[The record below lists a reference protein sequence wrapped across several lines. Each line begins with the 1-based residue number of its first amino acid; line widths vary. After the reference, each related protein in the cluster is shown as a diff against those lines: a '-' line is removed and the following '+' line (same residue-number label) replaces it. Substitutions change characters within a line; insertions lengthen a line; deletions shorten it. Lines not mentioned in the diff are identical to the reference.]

1 MNCNFDR
8 TYTVRLK
15 GKVNTQ
21 TAEKF
26 SEETL
31 KSGFDRFP
39 QELTKFLLDEL
50 SDNFDNFTVEVK
62 KNMKAKIISF
72 DEVLESIKIGNIK
85 NIYIIDILSKFVQKV
100 SDVEVES
107 LVQDREDSIFIQAE
121 LVGE

>member
-1 MNCNFDR
+1 M
-8 TYTVRLK
+8 
-15 GKVNTQ
+15 Q
-21 TAEKF
+21 
-26 SEETL
+26 
-31 KSGFDRFP
+31 
-39 QELTKFLLDEL
+39 
-50 SDNFDNFTVEVK
+50 
-62 KNMKAKIISF
+62 AKIISF